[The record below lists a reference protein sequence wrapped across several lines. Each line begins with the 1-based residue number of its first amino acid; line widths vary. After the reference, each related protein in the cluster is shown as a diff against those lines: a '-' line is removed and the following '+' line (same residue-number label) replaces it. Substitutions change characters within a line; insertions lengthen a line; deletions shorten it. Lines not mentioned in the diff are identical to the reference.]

1 MLADRS
7 SRAVH
12 VGLAD
17 ERTPLLP
24 PVASGSGTSSLR
36 PASSIGASSDIASSS
51 RTPMPEDVKNVTEQE
66 DRVVTE
72 HPSPEIDGRDGE
84 GPTVTKWEEWA
95 YYLYYNGDNGVGP
108 LNYSNILFQSLA
120 TAAGHDPRT
129 GRACT
134 DDQCVIRWGGRE
146 RSVASVIL
154 IANGMSFAIM
164 TLLFTTIGSAADYGS
179 VSRWVLLLATVVCWA
194 SQFGFLGVTQPSQ
207 WEVAMGLFVLGFLDA
222 AEISAAQYEI
232 VEMLERNRLSAVS
245 TAHSNWGYLLTL
257 ALNLS
262 ILLPLA
268 NNPMVNNYTLAATN
282 VYWIVL
288 GLPWFI
294 VQKSRPGPPLP
305 VGEHWITVGWKQ
317 IASAT
322 NHYRRLPY
330 TFIYLAAYFLLAD
343 GLNTTGTVVG
353 IIQNQHVHF
362 SFLQNT
368 YLGLAQ
374 ASCSILSVYGFWYIQ
389 RWRAIPTKRMF
400 QITNLVTVLIP
411 FWGMI
416 GLWTRTI
423 GFHHTWEF
431 WLYQVVFG
439 LGQAPYYAYAQ
450 SMMADLTPPGFEG
463 MFFGLFGITNRAS
476 SLVGPYVCAAIVDAS
491 GTQWI
496 AFIFLFILCFVA
508 AVVITLFVDME
519 RGRAD
524 AVAFAIAQ
532 RGAVADVRGITKVPE
547 APDAS

>member
-1 MLADRS
+1 
-7 SRAVH
+7 
-12 VGLAD
+12 
-17 ERTPLLP
+17 
-24 PVASGSGTSSLR
+24 
-36 PASSIGASSDIASSS
+36 
-51 RTPMPEDVKNVTEQE
+51 MPEDVKNVTEQE

-207 WEVAMGLFVLGFLDA
+207 WEVAMGLFVLGFVSYGVTLVFYASVFPRLARNTPRTKAARRQLDA

-374 ASCSILSVYGFWYIQ
+374 ASCSILSVYGFW
-389 RWRAIPTKRMF
+389 
-400 QITNLVTVLIP
+400 
-411 FWGMI
+411 
-416 GLWTRTI
+416 
-423 GFHHTWEF
+423 WEF